1 METVMAGKAKKKVA
15 RKRVAKAA
23 VRRAP
28 VKKAKT
34 AARKKSARREF
45 GEGNYKAS
53 KRFRTEEEAFVKRNR
68 SKIPAMGKA
77 AEAELEGPRGAQ
89 LMKAAADAASHAA
102 GQD

>member
-1 METVMAGKAKKKVA
+1 MAGKTKKKVA
-15 RKRVAKAA
+15 KRRAVKTA

-28 VKKAKT
+28 VKKA
-34 AARKKSARREF
+34 AARKKSASREF

-53 KRFRTEEEAFVKRNR
+53 KRFRAKEEAFVKRNR

-77 AEAELEGPRGAQ
+77 AEAELEGPKGAD

-102 GQD
+102 R